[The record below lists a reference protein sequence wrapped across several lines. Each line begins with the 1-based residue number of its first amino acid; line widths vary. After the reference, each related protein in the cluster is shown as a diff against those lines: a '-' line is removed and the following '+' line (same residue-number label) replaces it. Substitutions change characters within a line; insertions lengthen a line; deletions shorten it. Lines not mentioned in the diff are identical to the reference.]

1 MSADPVA
8 RRAHTVIR
16 SLLDGT
22 PLPAAAPCAD
32 LGPWAETVQAL
43 LVAWDQEGQA
53 GVQRAFVALARQEPA
68 LVCLLYTSFRGA
80 APACHRRSATWAGRV
95 RRLSGY
101 KDSRQRSAPGPVRP
115 RSARLLRD
123 GRSSTRAG

>member
-22 PLPAAAPCAD
+22 PLPAAAPGAD

-68 LVCLLYTSFRGA
+68 LVALLANDEHASLRTVW
-80 APACHRRSATWAGRV
+80 T
-95 RRLSGY
+95 LS
-101 KDSRQRSAPGPVRP
+101 
-115 RSARLLRD
+115 LIHI
-123 GRSSTRAG
+123 